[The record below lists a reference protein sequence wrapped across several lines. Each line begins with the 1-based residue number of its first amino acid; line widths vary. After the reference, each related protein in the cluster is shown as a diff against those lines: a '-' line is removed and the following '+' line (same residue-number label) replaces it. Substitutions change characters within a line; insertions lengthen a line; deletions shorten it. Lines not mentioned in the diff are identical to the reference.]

1 MLEIVTTNQ
10 FKKELKLAIKR
21 GCKEEDLFQ
30 VVSILANE
38 EKLPTKYKDHALV
51 ESKKYH
57 NARECHIY
65 PDWLL
70 IYRIDRDRLILSLIR
85 NGSHSELFR

>member
-1 MLEIVTTNQ
+1 MLKIISTTK
-10 FKKELKLAIKR
+10 FKKDLKLAIKR
-21 GCKEEDLFQ
+21 GCKEDDLFQ

-38 EKLPTKYKDHALV
+38 KKLPLKYKDHALKD
-51 ESKKYH
+51 SKDYK

-70 IYRIDRDRLILSLIR
+70 IYTIDKGNLILTLFR
-85 NGSHSELFR
+85 NGKHNDLFS